1 MQDKTNM
8 EHKINKTQQIIQYH
22 AIMKNM
28 MNIFASKITDSF
40 FFDLEVKPQ
49 IREQMR
55 LGTYL

>member
-1 MQDKTNM
+1 
-8 EHKINKTQQIIQYH
+8 
-22 AIMKNM
+22 MKNM

-55 LGTYL
+55 LGTYLKHEKSNLGWFGQPAST